1 LPFYIIGQGLN
12 ASIRNDGS
20 PKYAMIAT
28 IFGGI
33 SNILLG
39 PIFIFVFKVSV
50 KGAEIA
56 TIIDHILTF
65 IINIYYLKKSKKF
78 KVNKESIKLDKGI
91 YANVISIGLA
101 SLISANFFFACQILN
116 LPKNCK
122 IS

>member
-1 LPFYIIGQGLN
+1 
-12 ASIRNDGS
+12 
-20 PKYAMIAT
+20 MIAT

-91 YANVISIGLA
+91 YAKE
-101 SLISANFFFACQILN
+101 FFLLLN
-116 LPKNCK
+116 RIMLQLPLPE
-122 IS
+122 

>member
-28 IFGGI
+28 IFGEI

-39 PIFIFVFKVSV
+39 PIFIFVFKVSA

-78 KVNKESIKLDKGI
+78 KVNKESIKFDKGI
-91 YANVISIGLA
+91 YTIFEIWHFLT
-101 SLISANFFFACQILN
+101 N
-116 LPKNCK
+116 LTFDKKKKVVC
-122 IS
+122 

>member
-28 IFGGI
+28 IFGEI

-39 PIFIFVFKVSV
+39 PIFIFVFKVSA

-78 KVNKESIKLDKGI
+78 KVNKESIKFDKGI
-91 YANVISIGLA
+91 YTIFEI
-101 SLISANFFFACQILN
+101 
-116 LPKNCK
+116 
-122 IS
+122 